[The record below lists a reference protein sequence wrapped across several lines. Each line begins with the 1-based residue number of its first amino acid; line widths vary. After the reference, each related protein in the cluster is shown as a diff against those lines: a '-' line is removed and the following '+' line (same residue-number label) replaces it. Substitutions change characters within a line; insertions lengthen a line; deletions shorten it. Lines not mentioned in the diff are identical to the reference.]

1 MRQATSKG
9 LDFYLQKSRA
19 SLKQDD
25 GVIQSSGRGV
35 ENGFV
40 GGDSICGDFHW
51 MATAVIQT
59 RVDDGL
65 LQGE

>member
-1 MRQATSKG
+1 MR
-9 LDFYLQKSRA
+9 
-19 SLKQDD
+19 QDD
-25 GVIQSSGRGV
+25 GVIQSSGRGA

-40 GGDSICGDFHW
+40 GDDSICEDFHW